1 MIFRIRMLLIMMN
14 IVHLYSRVTCSSLEK
29 NAFIFP
35 ASSRRSASLVA
46 ALFSRGSLAPV
57 SSSSDDMTTMVTWLI
72 AAPEGPG
79 QASRSALA
87 APQSAAGSLPRAP
100 REASQSAAGS
110 LPAAHSGF
118 AKWYLKCDLRRF
130 SKWYLKCDLRSHPG
144 RFAKWYLKCDIR
156 STLDKKTKKTQ
167 LFYT

>member
-29 NAFIFP
+29 NAFMFS

-46 ALFSRGSLAPV
+46 ALFSRGPLAPV

-79 QASRSALA
+79 QASRNALA

-110 LPAAHSGF
+110 LPERCGKPSRSSFWVSQVSRQMQPTKVAQVGRQMRPTKLSRKVSQVGRQMRHTKHSG
-118 AKWYLKCDLRRF
+118 
-130 SKWYLKCDLRSHPG
+130 
-144 RFAKWYLKCDIR
+144 
-156 STLDKKTKKTQ
+156 
-167 LFYT
+167 

>member
-1 MIFRIRMLLIMMN
+1 MLLIMMN

-46 ALFSRGSLAPV
+46 ALFSRGPLAPV

-110 LPAAHSGF
+110 LPERCGKPSRSSFWVSQVVPQMRPTKVSQVAPQMRPTKPSRTVSQVVPQMRHTKHSG
-118 AKWYLKCDLRRF
+118 
-130 SKWYLKCDLRSHPG
+130 
-144 RFAKWYLKCDIR
+144 
-156 STLDKKTKKTQ
+156 
-167 LFYT
+167 

>member
-1 MIFRIRMLLIMMN
+1 MIFRIRMILIMMN

-29 NAFIFP
+29 NAFILS

-72 AAPEGPG
+72 AAPERPG

-87 APQSAAGSLPRAP
+87 ASRSAAGSLPRAP

-110 LPAAHSGF
+110 LPERCGKPSRNSSWVCQVVPQMRPTKVFQVVPQMRPTKPSRKVCQVVPQMRHTKHSG
-118 AKWYLKCDLRRF
+118 
-130 SKWYLKCDLRSHPG
+130 
-144 RFAKWYLKCDIR
+144 
-156 STLDKKTKKTQ
+156 
-167 LFYT
+167 

>member
-1 MIFRIRMLLIMMN
+1 MLLIMMN

-46 ALFSRGSLAPV
+46 ALFSRGPLAPV

-87 APQSAAGSLPRAP
+87 ASQTATWNSGQGGSKWAWAGSDQKVSNL
-100 REASQSAAGS
+100 
-110 LPAAHSGF
+110 
-118 AKWYLKCDLRRF
+118 
-130 SKWYLKCDLRSHPG
+130 
-144 RFAKWYLKCDIR
+144 
-156 STLDKKTKKTQ
+156 
-167 LFYT
+167 

>member
-1 MIFRIRMLLIMMN
+1 MLLIMMN

-46 ALFSRGSLAPV
+46 AFAALFSRGRLAPV

-110 LPAAHSGF
+110 LPERCGKPSRNSFWVSQVVPQMRPTKVSQVVPQMRPTKPSFRVCQVVPQMRHTKHSG
-118 AKWYLKCDLRRF
+118 
-130 SKWYLKCDLRSHPG
+130 
-144 RFAKWYLKCDIR
+144 
-156 STLDKKTKKTQ
+156 
-167 LFYT
+167 